1 MCRKGEYLQQQ
12 GMLQTAAAH
21 AVERRHSATSSSGCT
36 PACQH
41 DSQVTHTG
49 ATQRA
54 TTIDTSPNQLWLCF
68 VACAFGLQ
76 VLAWVQEGK
85 DVRLG
90 DWSAREI
97 EILNSWQLLTAKPV
111 VYLVNLSP
119 KVGSRASEC
128 CGRFSVA
135 VSDPVA
141 CCRSLAALLQHDGS
155 NSPNNCEIVLT
166 CELCAAAVCWPAG
179 LHPQEEQVAD
189 QDPRVGAG
197 KRRRPH
203 HPILWR
209 IRE

>member
-1 MCRKGEYLQQQ
+1 MSARQSSNPY
-12 GMLQTAAAH
+12 
-21 AVERRHSATSSSGCT
+21 RSHSAGHNNRHITKS
-36 PACQH
+36 A
-41 DSQVTHTG
+41 
-49 ATQRA
+49 
-54 TTIDTSPNQLWLCF
+54 
-68 VACAFGLQ
+68 VALFYCCAFGLQ

-119 KVGSRASEC
+119 KVGSRAPEC

-197 KRRRPH
+197 KRWRPH